1 MQKLV
6 IVLGL
11 LAVLCAAHSFKE
23 GGAVKQLTVDNFTA
37 VTGIGSGKLTKNTFG
52 MFYAPWCG
60 HCKKLI
66 PTYDE
71 FAEKTADVNVV
82 AVDCTTN
89 RAICDQ
95 LDVKGYPTLLY
106 FTSDNKQ
113 IKYNK
118 PRTLEALQSFVST
131 DYKQETGADITFKP
145 VSGGS
150 NAPSDGIS
158 AQVHKLIESVGGPT
172 VFGVGI
178 LAAFIVFAVVLS
190 FLCGGSDEKKE
201 KPRQTDEDNAKK
213 SSNKK
218 RE

>member
-11 LAVLCAAHSFKE
+11 LAVLCAAHSFKQ
-23 GGAVKQLTVDNFTA
+23 GGAVKQLTVDDFTA

-71 FAEKTADVNVV
+71 FAEKATDINVV

-106 FTSDNKQ
+106 FTTENKQ
-113 IKYNK
+113 IKFNK
-118 PRTLEALQSFVST
+118 PRTLESLQSFVSN
-131 DYKQETGADITFKP
+131 DYKQETGVDITFQT

-150 NAPSDGIS
+150 SAPSSGIS
-158 AQVHKLIESVGGPT
+158 AQVHKFIDSVGGPT
-172 VFGVGI
+172 VFGVGV
-178 LAAFIVFAVVLS
+178 LGAFVLLAVVLS
-190 FLCGGSDEKKE
+190 FMCGGSDDKKE
-201 KPRQTDEDNAKK
+201 QTTRQSDEDNAKK
-213 SSNKK
+213 SKK

>member
-23 GGAVKQLTVDNFTA
+23 GGAVKQLTVENFTA
-37 VTGIGSGKLTKNTFG
+37 ETGIGSGKLTKNTFG

-82 AVDCTTN
+82 AVDCTSS

-95 LDVKGYPTLLY
+95 LDIKGYPTLLF
-106 FTSDNKQ
+106 FTTDNKQ

-118 PRTLEALQSFVST
+118 SRTLESLQSFVST
-131 DYKQETGADITFKP
+131 DYKQETGVDITFQT

-150 NAPSDGIS
+150 SAPSSSIS
-158 AQVHKLIESVGGPT
+158 AQIHKLIDSVGGPT
-172 VFGVGI
+172 IFGVGI
-178 LAAFIVFAVVLS
+178 LVAFIVFAILFA
-190 FLCGGSDEKKE
+190 FLCGGSNDEKK
-201 KPRQTDEDNAKK
+201 QTLSTDEDNAKK
-213 SSNKK
+213 SKK